1 MQQEAL
7 VRMLKES
14 LFEEELEIG
23 LDTQL
28 EELDGWDSLGRLRV
42 TVLFQEQFAVNVDAK
57 TLLKCSSIG
66 DLVALVRDK
75 LTE

>member
-14 LFEEELEIG
+14 LFV
-23 LDTQL
+23 

-42 TVLFQEQFAVNVDAK
+42 TVLFQEQFAINVDAK